1 MGLRDIE
8 MELIEEASDLTISDL
23 NEKTIKKYSK
33 YLSKASNK
41 DKIIPLFE
49 YSFLLDNIR
58 DIINGIESNSDQIT
72 IKQNAEKTSQLIKGW
87 SIFNELRS
95 SIDIDAFCASL
106 IPESASQD
114 NFWPISSR
122 QLLGSIIT
130 YCIHNNMTSYSDLWM
145 LVNLGNEE
153 LLKIFKTT
161 PGCEEGTKYLLKLR
175 QQITSWLS

>member
-1 MGLRDIE
+1 MGKPGSGKTQLISRIIDQLIKNGFRAIIHDFKGDFISTFYDFKKHYIFNPLDKRHMGLRDIE

-95 SIDIDAFCASL
+95 SIDIDAFVL
-106 IPESASQD
+106 
-114 NFWPISSR
+114 
-122 QLLGSIIT
+122 
-130 YCIHNNMTSYSDLWM
+130 H
-145 LVNLGNEE
+145 
-153 LLKIFKTT
+153 
-161 PGCEEGTKYLLKLR
+161 
-175 QQITSWLS
+175 